1 MIKKF
6 RSLFIGDKAFYA
18 MVFAVALPI
27 MIQNGITNLVG
38 LLDNIMVGRV
48 GTVQM
53 TGVAIVNQIIFVF
66 NLAIF
71 GAVAGA
77 GIFGA
82 QFHGSG
88 NTEGVRYTFRFKL
101 LISTAVT
108 AVAVFIFL
116 VFGEDLIRLF
126 LLGEGETEN
135 IEASLSYGL
144 GYMRIM
150 LWGLLPFALVQCYS
164 GTLRET
170 GETVL
175 PMKAGI
181 VSVLVNLCLNSILI
195 FGLFGFPALGAD
207 GAALA
212 TVISR
217 FAECGIVVIWT
228 HSHSAKH
235 PFIKGALRSLRIP
248 VELVGRISL
257 KAAPLILNETLWALG
272 SSLLAQS
279 YSMRGYEVVSAH
291 NIASTVNNLF
301 IIAFLAMGNAIG
313 IIVGQQLG
321 AGKTEE
327 AVSSARK
334 LTLFSVAICVLL
346 GGVLAVAAPFF
357 PLIYKTGSDIQS
369 LATGLIIIMAATMP
383 IHALAHAYYFTL
395 RSGGRILI
403 TMIFDSFYVCGI
415 TFPLAYVL
423 SRFTPMPILPLFFCC
438 QIIEVGKCILGA
450 IMVKKRIW
458 VRNIVGDRSANNK
471 NA

>member
-6 RSLFIGDKAFYA
+6 RNLFIGDRAFYA
-18 MVFAVALPI
+18 MVFSVALPI
-27 MIQNGITNLVG
+27 MVQNGITNFVG
-38 LLDNIMVGRV
+38 LLDNVMVGRV
-48 GTVQM
+48 GTEQM

-88 NTEGVRYTFRFKL
+88 NHEGVRYTFRFKL
-101 LISTAVT
+101 IISVVVT
-108 AVAVFIFL
+108 AVAVFILL
-116 VFGEDLIRLF
+116 VFGEDLIRTF
-126 LLGEGETEN
+126 LMGEGDVEN
-135 IEASLSYGL
+135 IEASLAYGM
-144 GYMRIM
+144 GYLRIM
-150 LWGLLPFALVQCYS
+150 LPGLLPFALVQCYS

-181 VSVLVNLCLNSILI
+181 VAVLVNLVFNAILI
-195 FGLFGFPALGAD
+195 FGLLGAPALGSD
-207 GAALA
+207 GAAIA
-212 TVISR
+212 TVLSR
-217 FAECGIVVIWT
+217 FVECGIVVVWT
-228 HSHSAKH
+228 HRHSAKH

-248 VELVGRISL
+248 MGLTGRIAL
-257 KAAPLILNETLWALG
+257 KAAPLVLNETLWALG
-272 SSLLAQS
+272 NSLLAQS

-321 AGKTEE
+321 AGEPE
-327 AVSSARK
+327 RAVDSARK
-334 LTLFSVAICVLL
+334 LTFFSVAICVALGALL
-346 GGVLAVAAPFF
+346 ALAAPFF
-357 PLIYKTGSDIQS
+357 PLIYNATSDIRS
-369 LATGLIIIMAATMP
+369 LATGLILIMAAVMP

-415 TFPLAYVL
+415 TFPLAFLL
-423 SRFTPMPILPLFFCC
+423 SRFTSMPIIPLFLCC
-438 QIIEVGKCILGA
+438 QLVEIGKCILGA
-450 IMVKKRIW
+450 IMVKRRIW
-458 VRNIVGDRSANNK
+458 VRNIVS
-471 NA
+471 